1 MPVSNLVMNSW
12 FMTQEFIHKLKLL
25 LGLKI
30 NLKDLNGLKLIIPFY
45 FMDGVKKKLMEKL
58 LNIGCFKTLGVMI
71 GVKLL
76 MDKETVGSECR
87 EEKILMELK
96 VLPKPLIPSLLKL
109 LKEMNNT
116 KNYNSIS
123 IQKMDLS
130 LIRSLMNDD

>member
-1 MPVSNLVMNSW
+1 
-12 FMTQEFIHKLKLL
+12 
-25 LGLKI
+25 
-30 NLKDLNGLKLIIPFY
+30 
-45 FMDGVKKKLMEKL
+45 MEKL